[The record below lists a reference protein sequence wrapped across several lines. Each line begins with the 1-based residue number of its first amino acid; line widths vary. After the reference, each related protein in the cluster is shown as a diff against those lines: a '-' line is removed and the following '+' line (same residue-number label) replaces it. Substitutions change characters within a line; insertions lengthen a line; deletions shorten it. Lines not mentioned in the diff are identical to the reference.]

1 MSRDLREEVA
11 RALTDLEIDNGEGG
25 RYRLFE
31 LLDFSGENQTRIV
44 IKAIADAAL
53 TAARPVIERETR
65 EADNQAL
72 SEYLKPGQTAI
83 ERIEQDHKDILGLMK
98 LLQLEKEKVARLAK
112 DVQDFVKHETTDA
125 YRLRVGIANV
135 RTMLRRSRAV
145 SIVAKREIDAEMLRL
160 LGADNG
166 PEAAAIRSQP

>member
-1 MSRDLREEVA
+1 MSRELREEVETGLQNDPA
-11 RALTDLEIDNGEGG
+11 CCGRVCTGTIDYLLEI
-25 RYRLFE
+25 
-31 LLDFSGENQTRIV
+31 
-44 IKAIADAAL
+44 IAREVEAAL
-53 TAARPVIERETR
+53 SAARPVIERETR

-83 ERIEQDHKDILGLMK
+83 DRIKQDHKDILGLMK

-145 SIVAKREIDAEMLRL
+145 SIAAKREIDAEMLRL

-166 PEAAAIRSQP
+166 PEAAAIRGEPT